1 MARHDLKR
9 RGSSKKA
16 WALFSAALIAS
27 GGLITAQA
35 TTGDIDISGGAL
47 SFTSAK
53 EKRGTAALSS
63 LLTQPTDRSDGDD
76 IGAEIV
82 AGDYVD
88 YYGLAVV
95 GGRTLDARVTFV
107 SENGL
112 INDDGLDGQLDKLD
126 DYTGSGET
134 ENTRIR
140 MNTDFTETGA
150 EDAFIELK
158 IEFFEDLQTS
168 PTSVVLENVYLS
180 IYDID
185 LLQFVEISDFDKYYL
200 NNTGSILTA
209 DPTSGI
215 LRLQSSVTSTSRS
228 AGSDITFGR
237 ASFEF
242 DSTSSITLK
251 LGQAGSAGPGPA
263 RFDLDFGP
271 GATWT
276 DRGTAVVNTL
286 AANKIVSFVVNGGS
300 GFMGSQAAS
309 TATALR
315 SNTLSRSGFNFSG
328 WNTAADGSGTPYA
341 DGASF
346 PFTSSTTLFAQWS
359 GIIVRSAVP
368 YQGPI
373 GLSTPRSSLCVGAE
387 ASATGS
393 RLSSISK
400 IYIDNTE
407 VPFTAVS
414 DSKITFTAPD
424 MKAGKYQIKYWV
436 PVNSVNLT
444 DSITIGACSQAPVT
458 SAPSEPEETQV
469 VDPAAPKRFY
479 DAKRFSNYLGDR
491 SGVISADERAI
502 TAFLGK
508 YQGITRI
515 TCLGSTS
522 GVPAVPTDMRLATNR
537 AANAC
542 DIARELNPDAVIS
555 IKAVTGRGIG
565 QFYRSVTVF
574 VTGTAN

>member
-35 TTGDIDISGGAL
+35 TTGDLDISGGAL

-63 LLTQPTDRSDGDD
+63 LLTQPTDGSPGDD

-95 GGRTLDARVTFV
+95 GARTLDARVTFV

-112 INDDGLDGQLDKLD
+112 INDDGLDGQLDKFD
-126 DYTGSGET
+126 DYTGSGQT
-134 ENTRIR
+134 ENTQIR
-140 MNTDFTETGA
+140 MYTDFTETGA

-168 PTSVVLENVYLS
+168 PTSVVLDNVYLS

-185 LLQFVEISDFDKYYL
+185 NLQFVEISDFDRYYL
-200 NNTGSILTA
+200 NATGSILTA

-215 LRLQSSVTSTSRS
+215 LRIQSSDTPTSSRI
-228 AGSDITFGR
+228 GSDITFGR
-237 ASFEF
+237 ASFDF

-251 LGQAGSAGPGPA
+251 LGQAGSAGPGIA
-263 RFDLDFGP
+263 TFDLDFGP
-271 GATWT
+271 GVTWAT
-276 DRGTAVVNTL
+276 RGTDVVNTL

-359 GIIVRSAVP
+359 GIIVSSAVP

-373 GLSTPRSSLCVGAE
+373 GLSTPRSSLRVGAE
-387 ASATGS
+387 ASVTGS

-400 IYIDNTE
+400 IYIDNIE

-414 DSKITFTAPD
+414 DSKITFTVPD
-424 MKAGKYQIKYWV
+424 MKAGKYQTKYRV

-458 SAPSEPEETQV
+458 SAPSEPEDTQV
-469 VDPAAPKRFY
+469 VDPTAPKRFY

-522 GVPAVPTDMRLATNR
+522 VVPAAPSNMRLATNR
-537 AANAC
+537 ANNAC
-542 DIARELNPDAVIS
+542 DIARKLNPEAKIT
-555 IKAVTGRGIG
+555 IRAITGRGIG
-565 QFYRSVTVF
+565 QFHRSVSIF
-574 VTGTAN
+574 VAGTN

>member
-16 WALFSAALIAS
+16 WALLSAALIAS

-35 TTGDIDISGGAL
+35 TTGDIDILGGAL

-63 LLTQPTDRSDGDD
+63 LLTQPTDGSAGDD

-88 YYGLAVV
+88 YYGFAVV
-95 GGRTLDARVTFV
+95 GVRTLDARVTFV

-126 DYTGSGET
+126 DYTRSGET
-134 ENTRIR
+134 KNTRIR
-140 MNTDFTETGA
+140 VDTDFTETGV

-185 LLQFVEISDFDKYYL
+185 LLQFVEISDFDRYYL
-200 NNTGSILTA
+200 NDTGSILTA

-215 LRLQSSVTSTSRS
+215 LRIQSSDTSTSS
-228 AGSDITFGR
+228 DAGSDITIGR
-237 ASFEF
+237 ASFDF

-251 LGQAGSAGPGPA
+251 LGQAGSAGPGA
-263 RFDLDFGP
+263 AAFDLDFGP
-271 GATWT
+271 GVTWT

-359 GIIVRSAVP
+359 GIIVSSAVP

-387 ASATGS
+387 ASVTGS

-400 IYIDNTE
+400 IYIDNIE

-508 YQGITRI
+508 YQAITRI

-522 GVPAVPTDMRLATNR
+522 GVPAAPSDMRLATNR

-542 DIARELNPDAVIS
+542 DIARELNPDAVMS

-565 QFYRSVTVF
+565 KFYRSVTVF

>member
-1 MARHDLKR
+1 LKR

-35 TTGDIDISGGAL
+35 TTEDIDISRGAL

-53 EKRGTAALSS
+53 EKRGSAALSA
-63 LLTQPTDRSDGDD
+63 LLTQPTTDGSAGKD

-95 GGRTLDARVTFV
+95 GTRTLDARVTFV

-112 INDDGLDGQLDKLD
+112 INDVGLDGQLDKLD
-126 DYTGSGET
+126 DYTVSGKT

-140 MNTDFTETGA
+140 MKTDFTETGV

-158 IEFFEDLQTS
+158 IEFFENLQTS
-168 PTSVVLENVYLS
+168 PTSVVLKNVYLS

-185 LLQFVEISDFDKYYL
+185 RLQFVEISDFDRYYL
-200 NNTGSILTA
+200 NNTGSILTEVQ
-209 DPTSGI
+209 TSGI
-215 LRLQSSVTSTSRS
+215 LRLQSSVTDTSS
-228 AGSDITFGR
+228 GSSFTLGR
-237 ASFEF
+237 ASFDF

-251 LGQAGSAGPGPA
+251 LGQAASAGPSVA
-263 RFDLDFGP
+263 TFDLDFGP
-271 GATWT
+271 GVNPWT
-276 DRGTAVVNTL
+276 SRGTGVVNTL

-359 GIIVRSAVP
+359 GIIVSSAVP

-387 ASATGS
+387 ASVTGS

-400 IYIDNTE
+400 IYIDNIE